1 MKNSVENNSVKSMQ
15 IFEPAYHYND
25 DGIEHGLLSPFNPE
39 TRILPEGWQ
48 IEPIFRPLPVDI
60 VFEKDV
66 AVTMRD
72 GVTIYTNIFRP
83 TGTDKVPVIVAWSPY
98 GKSGGTGI
106 RTKAL
111 FDQLGMENSMLS
123 GLAKWEGPDPA
134 YWCAHGYAICNP
146 DARGIAHSE
155 GDTTMIGTQEGRDC
169 HDLIEWL
176 ATQNW
181 CNGKVGMS
189 GTSYLAFSQ
198 WFAAAEQPPHLAAIN
213 PNEGLSDA
221 YRDFSLRGGM
231 PDLAFTK
238 RLQINHVNADTGKVR
253 REDVY
258 EEALRYPLA
267 DNPVWQDKIV
277 AFDKITVPAYVV
289 ASYSNTLHTAGT
301 FRAWRRMA
309 SQNKWLRIH
318 NSLEWPDYYDESNTE
333 DRRRFFDYYL
343 KGVNNGWEN
352 TSCVRYA
359 LHDMEGG
366 DVLNLPATQFPPT
379 DVKDTKYFLDGSTRG
394 LTLNAPSK
402 DVTAVYNTQA
412 DPGMVSFITRFDR
425 KTVMVGYPK
434 VHLFVEADGA
444 DDMDLFV
451 LVQKLDAQG
460 NYLQQFVTPN
470 QGALMHDLTE
480 NGASIYRYKGSD
492 GRLRVSM
499 RHLDEEL
506 STDTIPVHTF
516 DRVEKL
522 HPGEIV
528 EVEIDL
534 LPIGLVFYPGEQL
547 RLVISGKNLLG
558 GMTPGMPA
566 YIPENKGLHIIHTGG
581 TQASYLQLPVKP
593 M

>member
-1 MKNSVENNSVKSMQ
+1 MKNWGNNNVKNMQ
-15 IFEPAYHYND
+15 VFEPAFRYND
-25 DGIEHGLLSPFNPE
+25 DGIEHGVLSKFEPG
-39 TRILPEGWQ
+39 TRILPKGLQ
-48 IEPIFRPLPVDI
+48 IEPVFRPLPIDI

-72 GVTIYTNIFRP
+72 GVTIYTDVFRP
-83 TGTDKVPVIVAWSPY
+83 AGNDRVPVIVAWSPY

-111 FDQLGMENSMLS
+111 FNQLGMDNGILS

-146 DARGIAHSE
+146 DARGIAHCE
-155 GDTTMIGTQEGRDC
+155 GDSTMIGTQEGQDC

-176 ATQNW
+176 AIQEW

-198 WFAAAEQPPHLAAIN
+198 WFAAAEQPPHLVAIN

-221 YRDFSLRGGM
+221 YRDLSQRGGI
-231 PDLAFTK
+231 PDLFFTK
-238 RLQINHVNADTGKVR
+238 RLQINHVNVDTEKVR

-258 EEALRYPLA
+258 EEGLRYPLA
-267 DNPVWQDKIV
+267 DKPVWQDKIA
-277 AFDKITVPAYVV
+277 AFDKITVPAYIV

-301 FRAWRRMA
+301 FRAWRRIA
-309 SQNKWLRIH
+309 SEDKWLRIH
-318 NSLEWPDYYDESNTE
+318 NSLEWPDYYDECNTE

-352 TSCVRYA
+352 TPRVRYS
-359 LHDMEGG
+359 LLDMEGG
-366 DVLNLPATQFPPT
+366 DILNLPAVEFPPT
-379 DVKDTKYFLDGSTRG
+379 DVKDTKYFLDADRR
-394 LTLNAPSK
+394 TLALDIPSK
-402 DVTAVYNTQA
+402 DIPAVYDTRT
-412 DPGMVSFITRFDR
+412 DPGMISFITRFDR

-434 VHLFVEADGA
+434 VHLWVEADGA

-451 LVQKLDAQG
+451 LIRKLDAHG

-470 QGALMHDLTE
+470 QDARMHDLTE

-492 GRLRVSM
+492 GRLRVSL
-499 RHLDEEL
+499 RHPDKEL
-506 STDTIPVHTF
+506 STDTIPEHTF
-516 DRVEKL
+516 DRIEKL
-522 HPGEIV
+522 KPGETV

-534 LPIGLVFYPGEQL
+534 LPIGLIFYPGEQL
-547 RLVISGKNLLG
+547 QLVISGKNLLG
-558 GMTPGMPA
+558 GMTPGIPA
-566 YIPENKGLHIIHTGG
+566 YIPQNEGSHIIHTGG
-581 TQASYLQLPVKP
+581 IQASYLSLPVKP
-593 M
+593 I